1 MKRLLVDM
9 DGVLADVYAQFLKY
23 EKENGIHHNL
33 EDLYGVTEENAFG
46 RIHEY
51 VNSERFFIEA
61 PVMANSQRVL
71 EQLNQK
77 YDLFI
82 VSSATEFPNS
92 LTQKM
97 FWLIQHFPFI
107 EWKQV
112 VLCGTKQV
120 IKGDI
125 MLDDHFKNLDYFD
138 GEKTLLYTQPHNIYA
153 DCKHHQRVNSWQ
165 EVADVLL

>member
-9 DGVLADVYAQFLKY
+9 DGVLADVYAQFIKY
-23 EKENGIHHNL
+23 EKDHGVTHAV
-33 EDLYGVTEENAFG
+33 EDLYGVTEEQAFS
-46 RIHEY
+46 RMQEY
-51 VNSERFFIEA
+51 VNSERFFIDA
-61 PVMANSQRVL
+61 PVIKNAPEIM
-71 EQLNQK
+71 EKLNQK
-77 YDLFI
+77 YDLFV

-97 FWLIQHFPFI
+97 FWLIKHFPFI

-112 VLCGTKQV
+112 VLCGSKQIV
-120 IKGDI
+120 KGDI

-153 DCKHHQRVNSWQ
+153 DSKHHHRVNNWE
-165 EVADVLL
+165 EVASVLL